1 MAGVLLKYD
10 WGKAWRPRL
19 FVLRGGVLG
28 YWPLGGAPAAAGA
41 AAALDALRAEGSVVT
56 LVGAQAAMLD
66 RSRRTEDGE
75 SASSVPDPSGEI
87 ALSVAR
93 FQPSSS
99 DARKLYV
106 HTGNRK
112 VELRAE
118 SREDRDAW
126 LAALATAKR
135 ALPAA
140 SPGVRPCAATPR
152 DAPAGLPP
160 DAAARLE
167 ALGAPPAAV
176 ALAAALVADASRAAA
191 AARADADAARARVA
205 ALANEKRAL
214 ETELVVERG
223 LANRAARVAG
233 ARTGSPP
240 RSLNPADAG
249 SADPLSL
256 SGWRDAGADT
266 DDSLGGGRRDGDDD
280 DDRTSSSSS
289 AWADAAS
296 DAASLAPPSHT
307 STSHRA
313 ADDLPLPAWLASA
326 PPPPPRRDRLPPPAQ
341 AERTYSLWSLIK
353 ECVGRDLTRVCLPV
367 YFNEPLSALQK
378 LAEDMEFSTLLDEAI
393 SHPPGSIERALR
405 VAAFAVSAYAGTA
418 NRGSK
423 PFNPL
428 LGETFELV
436 RPDRGFRFIAEKVVH
451 HPTVIAAAAEG
462 RGWRFEGDADVR
474 SKFWG
479 RSIELT
485 PVGILTLT
493 FDDGEAYT
501 WSKVTTSIS
510 NLIIGKP
517 SIDHGGTMRV
527 VSSLPE
533 GVTVRVKFV
542 GGGLLSR
549 RDPRAVTGHVERAG
563 VRLPGAPTLVGTW
576 DAGLDV
582 VDAESGARAALWR
595 APPAPPD
602 PTRCNLTA
610 WAIQLNEI
618 TPIESVPYLCPTDCR
633 LRPDQAALE
642 RGEHDKANAAK
653 QRLEKKQRAARAA
666 AERGDPLRPRWFAP
680 VEGAVAGKGPVY
692 RFTGEYWACR
702 ERGEW
707 PRCRD
712 IFGEDDASPPQAG

>member
-1 MAGVLLKYD
+1 M
-10 WGKAWRPRL
+10 
-19 FVLRGGVLG
+19 
-28 YWPLGGAPAAAGA
+28 
-41 AAALDALRAEGSVVT
+41 
-56 LVGAQAAMLD
+56 
-66 RSRRTEDGE
+66 
-75 SASSVPDPSGEI
+75 
-87 ALSVAR
+87 
-93 FQPSSS
+93 
-99 DARKLYV
+99 
-106 HTGNRK
+106 
-112 VELRAE
+112 
-118 SREDRDAW
+118 
-126 LAALATAKR
+126 
-135 ALPAA
+135 
-140 SPGVRPCAATPR
+140 
-152 DAPAGLPP
+152 
-160 DAAARLE
+160 
-167 ALGAPPAAV
+167 
-176 ALAAALVADASRAAA
+176 
-191 AARADADAARARVA
+191 
-205 ALANEKRAL
+205 
-214 ETELVVERG
+214 ERG
-223 LANRAARVAG
+223 LANRAARAAG
-233 ARTGSPP
+233 ARAGSPS
-240 RSLNPADAG
+240 RSLPVDGG

-256 SGWRDAGADT
+256 SAWRDGDAADDT
-266 DDSLGGGRRDGDDD
+266 DDSRRDGDD

-296 DAASLAPPSHT
+296 DAASLAPPSRASS
-307 STSHRA
+307 STRRA
-313 ADDLPLPAWLASA
+313 VDDLPLPAWLAAA

-378 LAEDMEFSTLLDEAI
+378 SAEDMEFSGLLDDAA
-393 SHPPGSIERALR
+393 SHPPGSIERALG

-510 NLIIGKP
+510 NLIIGRP
-517 SIDHGGTMRV
+517 AVDHGGTMRV
-527 VSSLPE
+527 ASSLAE
-533 GVTVRVKFV
+533 GVAVRVKFV

-549 RDPRAVTGHVERAG
+549 RDPRAVTGHIERAD
-563 VRLPGAPTLVGTW
+563 VRVPGAPTLMGTW

-582 VDAESGARAALWR
+582 VDAASGERTALWR
-595 APPAPPD
+595 APPPPPD
-602 PTRCNLTA
+602 PTRYNLTA

-618 TPIESVPYLCPTDCR
+618 TPIEAFPYLCPTDCR

-680 VEGAVAGKGPVY
+680 VEGAAQGKGPAY
-692 RFTGEYWACR
+692 KFTGEYWQCR
-702 ERGEW
+702 ARGEW

-712 IFGEDDASPPQAG
+712 IFGEDGAPQAG